1 MEAAAVRRD
10 CNEIGRRAL
19 SRRSRTQLATMKR
32 VLVLLNARAGTLL
45 DTGAARIVEE
55 IETALKPR
63 CEALDVRLLQPQ
75 QLRGAIAR
83 AALGAHDTVIVGGG
97 DGSLSAAAAAFA
109 ASDKVLGVL
118 PFGTMNLLARD
129 LGIPRDPHAAVAA
142 LATAGPRR
150 IDLAEINGRPF
161 HTLSGLGFFSQMA
174 RAREE
179 VRGHPLGRFAGLML
193 AWARA
198 LRRTGPFTADI
209 VVEGR
214 RQQVRA
220 LAVLVTS
227 NRFAAEWLRPR
238 LDEGV
243 LELHLVEDEGALTK
257 LKASAALFTGAW
269 RGEQGVRSIVAR
281 DITITS
287 RRRHA
292 SASTDGERVRERLP
306 LRYRLLP
313 GALTVLSVAQD
324 ARFP

>member
-1 MEAAAVRRD
+1 
-10 CNEIGRRAL
+10 
-19 SRRSRTQLATMKR
+19 
-32 VLVLLNARAGTLL
+32 
-45 DTGAARIVEE
+45 
-55 IETALKPR
+55 
-63 CEALDVRLLQPQ
+63 
-75 QLRGAIAR
+75 
-83 AALGAHDTVIVGGG
+83 
-97 DGSLSAAAAAFA
+97 
-109 ASDKVLGVL
+109 
-118 PFGTMNLLARD
+118 
-129 LGIPRDPHAAVAA
+129 
-142 LATAGPRR
+142 
-150 IDLAEINGRPF
+150 
-161 HTLSGLGFFSQMA
+161 
-174 RAREE
+174 
-179 VRGHPLGRFAGLML
+179 ML

-227 NRFAAEWLRPR
+227 NRFTADWLRPR

-269 RGEQGVRSIVAR
+269 RNEQGVRSIVAR

-306 LRYRLLP
+306 LRYRLLA

>member
-1 MEAAAVRRD
+1 
-10 CNEIGRRAL
+10 
-19 SRRSRTQLATMKR
+19 MKR

-45 DTGAARIVEE
+45 DAGAARIVQG
-55 IETALKPR
+55 IKTALSPC
-63 CEALDVRLLQPQ
+63 CESHDVRLLQPR
-75 QLRGAIAR
+75 QLHGMIAQAARGP
-83 AALGAHDTVIVGGG
+83 HDTVIVGGG
-97 DGSLSAAAAAFA
+97 DGSASAAAAAFV

-118 PFGTMNLLARD
+118 PFGTMNLFARD
-129 LGIPRDPHAAVAA
+129 LGMPRDPHEAVAA
-142 LATAGPRR
+142 LATARPRR

-179 VRGHPLGRFAGLML
+179 VRGHPLGRLAGVVL
-193 AWARA
+193 ASFRA
-198 LRRTGPFTADI
+198 LRRTGPFTVDI

-220 LAVLVTS
+220 LALLVTN
-227 NRFAAEWLRPR
+227 NRFAADWRRPR

-257 LKASAALFTGAW
+257 LKASTALLTGAW
-269 RGEQGVRSIVAR
+269 RDEGVRSIVAH
-281 DITITS
+281 DISITITS

-306 LRYRLLP
+306 LRYRSLP
-313 GALTVLSVAQD
+313 AALTVLSAAED
-324 ARFP
+324 APFP

>member
-1 MEAAAVRRD
+1 
-10 CNEIGRRAL
+10 
-19 SRRSRTQLATMKR
+19 MKR
-32 VLVLLNARAGTLL
+32 VLVLLNARAGTLH
-45 DTGAARIVEE
+45 DAGAARVVDE
-55 IETALKPR
+55 IEAALKPR
-63 CEALDVRLLQPQ
+63 CEDVDIRLLQPQ
-75 QLRGAIAR
+75 QLNGMIAQ
-83 AALGAHDTVIVGGG
+83 AALGPHDTVIVGGG
-97 DGSLSAAAAAFA
+97 DGSASAAAAAFA

-129 LGIPRDPHAAVAA
+129 LGMPRDPHEAVAA
-142 LATAGPRR
+142 LATARPRR

-179 VRGHPLGRFAGLML
+179 VRDHPLGRFASVVL
-193 AWARA
+193 AWFRA

-220 LAVLVTS
+220 LALLVTN
-227 NRFAAEWLRPR
+227 NRFAADWRRPR
-238 LDEGV
+238 LDEGE

-257 LKASAALFTGAW
+257 LKAGAALLTGAW
-269 RGEQGVRSIVAR
+269 RDEQGVRSITAR

-287 RRRHA
+287 RRRHTH
-292 SASTDGERVRERLP
+292 ASTDGERVRERLP

-313 GALTVLSVAQD
+313 AALTVLSAG
-324 ARFP
+324 A